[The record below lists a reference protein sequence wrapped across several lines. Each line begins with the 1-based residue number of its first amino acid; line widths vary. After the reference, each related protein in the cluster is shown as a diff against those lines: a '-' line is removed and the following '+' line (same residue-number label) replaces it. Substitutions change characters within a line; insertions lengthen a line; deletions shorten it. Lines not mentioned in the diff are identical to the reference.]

1 MLFAVAAFGIA
12 LFAVILW
19 CAVLVLRMEDLPRW
33 RRGFPLACLLL
44 SASAS
49 ALRAVDV
56 PEVAAAVAFPLN
68 LAAVVVALSEIRAAR
83 RRRATPARG

>member
-12 LFAVILW
+12 LFAVTLW
-19 CAVLVLRMEDLPRW
+19 CAVAVLRMEGLPRW

-56 PEVAAAVAFPLN
+56 PEVAAAAAFPLN